1 VVHFTAER
9 APDSGVVVGAGVAFF
24 TSTGVLAIAF
34 LHGKDGARSESV
46 AAPALIAP
54 VQDDLMALL
63 DQELG
68 RHETEA
74 VR

>member
-1 VVHFTAER
+1 VDYRVEATELIDLVRYGRCSGDGGEIAADSSLRADSRKEGVTA
-9 APDSGVVVGAGVAFF
+9 P
-24 TSTGVLAIAF
+24 T
-34 LHGKDGARSESV
+34 
-46 AAPALIAP
+46 LIPP

>member
-1 VVHFTAER
+1 MNYGIEATELIDLACYGRRSGDGGEVPR
-9 APDSGVVVGAGVAFF
+9 DSSMGADCREQG
-24 TSTGVLAIAF
+24 
-34 LHGKDGARSESV
+34 V

-54 VQDDLMALL
+54 VQNDLMALL

-68 RHETEA
+68 RHQTEA

>member
-1 VVHFTAER
+1 VDDGVETTELVGLACYGRRPGDGGEVP
-9 APDSGVVVGAGVAFF
+9 ADSSLSAGC
-24 TSTGVLAIAF
+24 G
-34 LHGKDGARSESV
+34 SEGV

-68 RHETEA
+68 RNETEA

>member
-1 VVHFTAER
+1 MNYGIEATELIDLACYGRRSGDGGEVPA
-9 APDSGVVVGAGVAFF
+9 DSSF
-24 TSTGVLAIAF
+24 
-34 LHGKDGARSESV
+34 GARRRPEGV
-46 AAPALIAP
+46 AAPTRIPP

>member
-1 VVHFTAER
+1 LGYTLDGGEVPA
-9 APDSGVVVGAGVAFF
+9 DSSLSAGC
-24 TSTGVLAIAF
+24 G
-34 LHGKDGARSESV
+34 SEGV

>member
-1 VVHFTAER
+1 MDHGVEATELISLVR
-9 APDSGVVVGAGVAFF
+9 YGRRSGDSGEVAAD
-24 TSTGVLAIAF
+24 SSLGPDCRSQGVLA
-34 LHGKDGARSESV
+34 
-46 AAPALIAP
+46 PTLIPP